1 MGGEDV
7 HFLCSGRCQPKS
19 KASGFESK
27 SAMLSAKDIS
37 MFFFLFFLS
46 RYRDTRV
53 IGVFYKAKMHYS
65 RRKNSDLIC
74 MKCYDDFRPSFKTT
88 TPLSQNIQREE
99 HPVRERERNRGSKS
113 PRYPKPETPSAV
125 RFVVKKEKKRESG
138 PSINS

>member
-1 MGGEDV
+1 MGGDDV
-7 HFLCSGRCQPKS
+7 YFLRSGRCQPKP

-46 RYRDTRV
+46 RYKDTRV

-74 MKCYDDFRPSFKTT
+74 IKCYDDFRPFLKTT
-88 TPLSQNIQREE
+88 TPMSQIIQREE
-99 HPVRERERNRGSKS
+99 RPASK
-113 PRYPKPETPSAV
+113 RKEKEETKVLATQKRTPS
-125 RFVVKKEKKRESG
+125 FKRRQ
-138 PSINS
+138 IRR